1 MTTQIL
7 SFGIEILSWIKEDFI
22 IIILLFLIYVFV
34 SETPLLYCHCFY
46 FP

>member
-1 MTTQIL
+1 MTTHTL
-7 SFGIEILSWIKEDFI
+7 SFGIDIKEGFI

-34 SETPLLYCHCFY
+34 SETPLLYYHCFY